1 MRLRRLVALT
11 VGILVAAIV
20 IAITGVA
27 LTAPRKDASGFAG
40 DLEESLKSDQLRAV
54 MLLVLVGGTAFI
66 AGFGVRDGIG
76 RLAQRASEKTRPFSP
91 KEANRGK

>member
-11 VGILVAAIV
+11 VGILVATIL
-20 IAITGVA
+20 IAITWIA

-54 MLLVLVGGTAFI
+54 MLLVLVGATTFI

-76 RLAQRASEKTRPFSP
+76 RLARRASERTRSLPP
-91 KEANRGK
+91 EEAKRGE